1 MTVMRVPKTDQ
12 QAPMARG
19 ALFDWDGVIIDSSA
33 QHEKS
38 WKHLAKEIGKPL
50 PDDHFVRG
58 FGMKNQ
64 IIIPKILQWTD
75 DPEQI
80 ESWSLR
86 KEYLYRDIISKEGIR
101 PLPGVFDLLQM
112 LGEHN
117 VPCAVASS
125 THRQNVET
133 IFDAIGLRD
142 FFTAIVTAE
151 DVAHGKPDPE
161 VFLAAASC
169 IGRKPVECVVFEDA
183 HVGIEAGL
191 AAGARVIAVA
201 TTNPLS
207 ELGKSH
213 LAVRSLENVGWREFT
228 GVFG

>member
-1 MTVMRVPKTDQ
+1 MTP
-12 QAPMARG
+12 G

-38 WKHLAKEIGKPL
+38 WELLAKEIGRSL
-50 PDDHFVRG
+50 PRDHFIRG

-64 IIIPKILQWTD
+64 VIIPKILQWTD
-75 DPEQI
+75 DAEQI

-86 KEYLYRDIISKEGIR
+86 KEHLYREIIAEEGIR
-101 PLPGVFDLLQM
+101 PLPGVPELLQM
-112 LGEHN
+112 LAEHD

-125 THRQNVET
+125 THRQNVDT
-133 IFDAIGLRD
+133 VFDAIGMRD
-142 FFTAIVTAE
+142 YFQAIVTAE
-151 DVAHGKPDPE
+151 DVVRGKPNPE
-161 VFLAAASC
+161 VFLTSAAR
-169 IGRKPVECVVFEDA
+169 IGRQPAECVVFEDA

-201 TTNPLS
+201 TTNSLAD
-207 ELGKSH
+207 LGKAH
-213 LAVRSLENVGWREFT
+213 LAVQSLAEVSWPAFT

>member
-1 MTVMRVPKTDQ
+1 MTP
-12 QAPMARG
+12 G

-38 WKHLAKEIGKPL
+38 WERLAEEVGKPL
-50 PDDHFVRG
+50 PKDHFIRG

-64 IIIPKILQWTD
+64 VIIPKILQWTD
-75 DPEQI
+75 DAEQI

-86 KEYLYRDIISKEGIR
+86 KEHLYREIIAEEGIR
-101 PLPGVFDLLQM
+101 PLPGVPELLQM
-112 LGEHN
+112 LAGRG

-125 THRQNVET
+125 THRKNVET
-133 IFDAIGLRD
+133 VFDAIGMRD
-142 FFTAIVTAE
+142 CFAAVVTAE
-151 DVAHGKPDPE
+151 DVVQGKPNPE
-161 VFLAAASC
+161 VFLTSAAR
-169 IGRKPVECVVFEDA
+169 IGRRPNECVVFEDA

-201 TTNPLS
+201 TTNPLDD
-207 ELGKSH
+207 LGRAN
-213 LAVRSLENVGWREFT
+213 LAVRSLAEVDWPAFT